1 MLKIYDMFEQ
11 VGSRES
17 QSPLIMHNYLQVA
30 TKALLDSGIS
40 RYLDES
46 NPPPLA
52 AETYDLKS
60 EELSGEDAY
69 FVVRSIDIPREAK
82 RYYSLVKIDGTGQ
95 ALMDT
100 DIGLFSL
107 SLEGEALAA
116 IDSQGEA
123 ADDGL
128 VRTVLALKDLQ
139 HAMGW
144 DFD

>member
-1 MLKIYDMFEQ
+1 MFEQ

-30 TKALLDSGIS
+30 TKALVDSGIS
-40 RYLDES
+40 RYLNES
-46 NPPPLA
+46 NPTPLA
-52 AETYDLKS
+52 AETDDLKS
-60 EELSGEDAY
+60 EEPPGGDAY
-69 FVVRSIDIPREAK
+69 FVVRSIEIPSEAK
-82 RYYSLVKIDGTGQ
+82 TYYSLVKIDGTGQ

-116 IDSQGEA
+116 IDSQGEM
-123 ADDGL
+123 ADTGL

-139 HAMGW
+139 RAMGW